1 MMDANIKGK
10 NAELIKENSQKIA
23 NSSREMLKAYEDKTI
38 DSGGILDSSFL
49 YKDMSAE
56 ELADKFLSEESG
68 MSKFVGSLG
77 GGQSAI
83 ELFSSF
89 NADENMTNDVLRSAL
104 MSFGYSASELEN
116 YGDTRLRQMYSNAML
131 SDFAKQ
137 AGYDEFS
144 TQVLKKTYDK
154 YKDNHAVYLE
164 ADSKFQENWKK
175 AIESVPES
183 NRNSFASVYNAYVP
197 ITGDPELD
205 NTVDVNNVHLVEH
218 FGYDS
223 IDKYK
228 FKAGLTSAPFDG
240 YPAYLHTG
248 ERVLT
253 KEEARAYN
261 ELSANAVEQLSTMSD
276 MSTYLSNVTGDTYE
290 QVFNSENL
298 GTDKLNKSIETQT
311 TSLEKKLD
319 IVINALNTL
328 IVALRPAG
336 RSVTRDANVM
346 AMNSNITQLATA
358 K

>member
-1 MMDANIKGK
+1 MSDEDLRKA
-10 NAELIKENSQKIA
+10 LIGYGYSE
-23 NSSREMLKAYEDKTI
+23 AY
-38 DSGGILDSSFL
+38 
-49 YKDMSAE
+49 
-56 ELADKFLSEESG
+56 LSHFGTSESDRASLEH
-68 MSKFVGSLG
+68 MYEQASISKFTETAGLDDVGSQL
-77 GGQSAI
+77 I
-83 ELFSSF
+83 NKLYF
-89 NADENMTNDVLRSAL
+89 
-104 MSFGYSASELEN
+104 
-116 YGDTRLRQMYSNAML
+116 
-131 SDFAKQ
+131 
-137 AGYDEFS
+137 
-144 TQVLKKTYDK
+144 DK
-154 YKDNHAVYLE
+154 YKKSHEVYLDADKKFREKWATAVAATPNKDRNDLAAVLLNYKIDHAEPE
-164 ADSKFQENWKK
+164 ADFS
-175 AIESVPES
+175 
-183 NRNSFASVYNAYVP
+183 
-197 ITGDPELD
+197 DM
-205 NTVDVNNVHLVEH
+205 NNVHLIEH
-218 FGYDS
+218 FGYD
-223 IDKYK
+223 DVNKYK
-228 FKAGLTSAPFDG
+228 FAAGLTSVPFDS

-276 MSTYLSNVTGDTYE
+276 MPTYLSNVTGDTYE